1 MRRAAAL
8 LLLLGAAPA
17 VAQTASSQ
25 VRVQVNRAGT
35 LTKTQDLDFGRL
47 IAGATA
53 GRAVVGTNGTRT
65 RTGGVTLAGGTVSA
79 ARFRAQ
85 SAPNQRFTIQLPT
98 SPVTLT
104 RAGGGAT
111 MTVSNFTRNPGGGG
125 PRLNAAGI
133 RDISVGARLNVAANQ
148 PAGSYAGTFN
158 VTVNFQ

>member
-125 PRLNAAGI
+125 PRHP
-133 RDISVGARLNVAANQ
+133 GARGLPRASGARRRIRQ
-148 PAGSYAGTFN
+148 EDIAI
-158 VTVNFQ
+158 